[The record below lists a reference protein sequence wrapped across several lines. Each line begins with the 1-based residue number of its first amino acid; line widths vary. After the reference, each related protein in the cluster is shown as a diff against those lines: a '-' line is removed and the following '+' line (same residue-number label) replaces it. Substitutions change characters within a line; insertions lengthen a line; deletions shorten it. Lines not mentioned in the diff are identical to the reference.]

1 MKEIRV
7 LGIHVENRVAEAG
20 EIQGILSRYGCSIK
34 TRIGLHEASEDNC
47 STDGLIILE
56 LAGNAAD
63 WDALEKDLRAAKGT
77 KVQKMSF

>member
-20 EIQGILSRYGCSIK
+20 EIQGILSKYGCSIK
-34 TRIGLHEASEDNC
+34 TRIGLHEASEDQC

-56 LAGNAAD
+56 LAGNTAD

>member
-20 EIQGILSRYGCSIK
+20 EIQGILSKYGCSIK
-34 TRIGLHEASEDNC
+34 TRIGLHEASEDQC

-56 LAGNAAD
+56 LGGNAAD
-63 WDALEKDLRAAKGT
+63 WDALEKALRASKGT

>member
-56 LAGNAAD
+56 LAGNTAD